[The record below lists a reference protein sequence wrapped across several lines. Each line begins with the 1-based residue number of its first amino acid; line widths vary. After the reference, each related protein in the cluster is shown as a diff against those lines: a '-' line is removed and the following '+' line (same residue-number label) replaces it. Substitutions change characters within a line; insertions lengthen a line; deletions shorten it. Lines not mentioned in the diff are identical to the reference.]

1 MSFPEYIPGPN
12 NELVPSKPR
21 PTGSYPVSV
30 DFATSASY
38 AETASFTLGYILSA
52 SYANFSATASY
63 LLGSIAN
70 AVSASWAQVSG
81 HSLTSTSASW
91 ADRAGTASYVISAS
105 YASTASYFVGSV
117 ATASYSLTSSVSVTS
132 ISSSYA
138 ISSSASA
145 TSITASYSLTSSVSV
160 ESVSASYALTA
171 SYALNGGGGSVSSSY
186 LSGSAATIQ
195 RVTLANMV
203 AQAYMVSQYATDVE
217 YATSV
222 DQFPDTD
229 GNSAKWLI
237 SINDGTSYKTS
248 EIISIWD
255 PTTNITNFAEVTTN
269 VIGTVPVAMSVNI
282 SGDNVRLIANPASG
296 SWTIKSLRFV
306 L

>member
-1 MSFPEYIPGPN
+1 MSYPEYIPGPN

-38 AETASFTLGYILSA
+38 AETSSFTLGYILSA

-70 AVSASWAQVSG
+70 AVSASWAEFSG
-81 HSLTSTSASW
+81 HSITSVSASW
-91 ADRAGTASYVISAS
+91 ADRAGTASYVASAS
-105 YASTASYFVGSV
+105 YATTASYVGSV
-117 ATASYSLTSSVSVTS
+117 STA
-132 ISSSYA
+132 SYA
-138 ISSSASA
+138 ISSSVAS
-145 TSITASYSLTSSVSV
+145 TSVS
-160 ESVSASYALTA
+160 SSYALTA
-171 SYALNGGGGSVSSSY
+171 SYALNVGGSSVSSSY
-186 LSGSAATIQ
+186 LSGSSATIQ
-195 RVTLANMV
+195 RLSLANPFAM
-203 AQAYMVSQYATDVE
+203 AYMVSQYAIDVE
-217 YATSV
+217 YAAPI

-237 SINDGTSYKTS
+237 SINDGSSYKTS
-248 EIISIWD
+248 EIISIWN
-255 PTTNITNFAEVTTN
+255 PETNVTNFAEVTTN

-282 SGDNVRLIANPASG
+282 SNDNVRLVANPASG
-296 SWTIKSLRFV
+296 SWTIKSIRFV